1 MSQKNLKISVKK
13 QQDFSLKERKTIVE
27 DYLKSG
33 YTKTAIWYKYTGS
46 YNEHGVIVKWMRNLG
61 YDIPPGVRK
70 FTKPKP
76 NIMLENKNEV
86 SDSELTYLKERIK
99 ELEQALVQSNIRAMT
114 FETMIEVAEKE
125 LKISIKKKS
134 YTQPL
139 EP

>member
-1 MSQKNLKISVKK
+1 MSQKKLKFSVKRH
-13 QQDFSLKERKTIVE
+13 QSFSLNERKAIVE

-46 YNEHGVIVKWMRNLG
+46 YNEHGVLVKWMRNLG
-61 YDIPPGVRK
+61 YVIPPLVRK
-70 FTKPKP
+70 FATSKP
-76 NIMLENKNEV
+76 NIMLENKNEI
-86 SDSELTYLKERIK
+86 SLNEHTNLKERIK
-99 ELEQALVQSNIRAMT
+99 ELEQALVQSELRAMT

-139 EP
+139 AK